1 MPTCFTEIPNF
12 FTDEECEMIID
23 LALEKGMSESPLTQ
37 DTGKSVDEDPW
48 KDKIKAWDKNKD
60 GFIDKTE
67 VRTGESLICS
77 VLTRT
82 LHK

>member
-1 MPTCFTEIPNF
+1 MQTCFAEIPNF

-37 DTGKSVDEDPW
+37 DTDKSADEDPW
-48 KDKIKAWDKNKD
+48 EVKIKVWDRNKD

-67 VRTGESLICS
+67 VRTGENLIGS
-77 VLTRT
+77 DLTRA
-82 LHK
+82 LHE

>member
-1 MPTCFTEIPNF
+1 MQTCITEIPKF

-37 DTGKSVDEDPW
+37 DTDKSTDENPW
-48 KDKIKAWDKNKD
+48 EDKIKAWDRNKD

-67 VRTGESLICS
+67 VRTGENLIGLF
-77 VLTRT
+77 LTRN
-82 LHK
+82 LHN